1 MSQRLTSLLVF
12 SFFGLTPQYRV
23 NLFSQVHDLVF
34 HGGGGFQYTEVY
46 NMPIWLRLF
55 HTNKISEY
63 NQEQNDK
70 AEQAQKGS
78 SPDSNK
84 IQGPNVSP
92 SDTYNF

>member
-55 HTNKISEY
+55 HINKISEH
-63 NQEQNDK
+63 NQEQNEKMEK
-70 AEQAQKGS
+70 AKKGS
-78 SPDSNK
+78 TPNK
-84 IQGPNVSP
+84 SQVHGPNVSP